1 MKTTV
6 QDLCTQSSGYYHP
19 RDDKDVVMAAV
30 IQNSLSFEYA
40 SDRLKDDKDVVMEI
54 MMKNIKALKYASD
67 RLKVILKKV

>member
-19 RDDKDVVMAAV
+19 R
-30 IQNSLSFEYA
+30 
-40 SDRLKDDKDVVMEI
+40 DDKDVVMEI